1 MRSLYFLPYV
11 LLTSVASA
19 QFVIDWSHPATDRQ
33 RTGVMAATDSES
45 NLIVTGYRS
54 SFIGD
59 AHIFTRK
66 FNSAGDLL
74 WETVDQ
80 TGLQWK
86 FERPTWIGTNST
98 NDVFV
103 TGYKYAGTSN
113 IIADTAVVLKYN
125 SAGQLIWKREIARG
139 WTYGVRG
146 ALDEA
151 GNIYVGLIGVT
162 PSGFSLVKFDGDG
175 QLQFDVSDQQV
186 GGSALSMVRV
196 KNGVVVVAGV
206 GPGTIRAPLRAWST
220 TGEPL
225 WSTVLRGNGAVD
237 VQLDDD
243 GNCYVLTDSYDPF
256 TSVRDM
262 VIKKLDAAGDSLTQF
277 EYDFNGTD
285 LPSRMVLVNSRI
297 TVIGAN
303 IQIGGA
309 YMDWITFQIGLDG
322 ELLWSARYNG
332 MVANDEKPSWVEALP
347 TGEVYVSGQGGPSA
361 GQASWMSYVVVKYDT
376 AGQVDWTH
384 TDPYFGYV
392 GVSCVVAPDEALYV
406 LGQNAM
412 TATRYRDDLSNTI
425 RDSEQPDALNV
436 YPNPFSDH
444 LRMELDHDRIWRS
457 VELLSTTGQ
466 VIHAEVP
473 LQAGTWTRST
483 AALAPGT
490 YVLRVCHDQGCQQQ
504 LLVKDRP

>member
-1 MRSLYFLPYV
+1 MRSLH
-11 LLTSVASA
+11 LLLFGLLAIVAFP
-19 QFVIDWSHPATDRQ
+19 QYTIDWSHPASDSQ
-33 RTGVMAATDSES
+33 RTGVMAATDTES

-66 FNSAGDLL
+66 FNSAGDLV
-74 WETVDQ
+74 WEAVDQ

-86 FERPTWIGTNST
+86 FQRPTWIGTTSDNAIY
-98 NDVFV
+98 V
-103 TGYKYAGTSN
+103 TGYKYTGTN
-113 IIADTAVVLKYN
+113 DIIRDTAVVLKYD
-125 SAGQLIWKREIARG
+125 SDGQLLWRREVARG

-146 ALDEA
+146 ALDEE

-162 PSGFSLVKFDGDG
+162 PSGFSLVKFDADG
-175 QLQFDVSDQQV
+175 QLIFDVSDQQV
-186 GGSALSMVRV
+186 GGAALSMVRV

-206 GPGTIRAPLRAWST
+206 GPGNVRAPVRAWST
-220 TGEPL
+220 TGSPL
-225 WSTVLRGNGAVD
+225 WSQVFRGNGAVD
-237 VQLDDD
+237 VQVDEE
-243 GNCYVLTDSYDPF
+243 GNCYVLTDRYDPF
-256 TSVRDM
+256 TSERDM
-262 VIKKLDAAGDSLTQF
+262 VIKKLNAGGDSLTQF
-277 EYDFNGTD
+277 VYDFNGTD
-285 LPSRMVLVNSRI
+285 LPGRMVLVSGRI
-297 TVIGAN
+297 TAIGAN
-303 IQIGGA
+303 VQTGSG
-309 YMDWITFQIGLDG
+309 YMDWITFQVGLDG

-361 GQASWMSYVVVKYDT
+361 GQASWMSYVVVKYDA
-376 AGQVDWTH
+376 AGQAEWTH
-384 TDPYFGYV
+384 TDPYYGYV

-406 LGQNAM
+406 LGQTAM
-412 TATRYRDDLSNTI
+412 TATRYREDLSNVI
-425 RDSEQPDALNV
+425 RDAEPLDGLNV
-436 YPNPFSDH
+436 YPNPFSER
-444 LRMELDHDRIWRS
+444 LRVELDYDRIWRS

>member
-1 MRSLYFLPYV
+1 MRSLSFLPYV

-19 QFVIDWSHPATDRQ
+19 QYVIDWSHPASDSQ
-33 RTGVMAATDSES
+33 RTGVMAATDTES

-74 WETVDQ
+74 WESVDQ

-86 FERPTWIGTNST
+86 FERPTWIGTTST
-98 NDVFV
+98 NDIFV
-103 TGYKYAGTSN
+103 TGYKYVGTSN
-113 IIADTAVVLKYN
+113 TIADTAVVLKYN
-125 SAGQLIWKREIARG
+125 STGQLLWKREIARG

-186 GGSALSMVRV
+186 GGSALSVVRV

-206 GPGTIRAPLRAWST
+206 GPGSIRAPLRAWST
-220 TGEPL
+220 TGTPL

-237 VQLDDD
+237 VQLDDA

-256 TSVRDM
+256 TSERDM

-285 LPSRMVLVNSRI
+285 LPSRMVLVNGRI
-297 TVIGAN
+297 TAIGAN
-303 IQIGGA
+303 IQTGSA
-309 YMDWITFQIGLDG
+309 YMDWITFQIALDG
-322 ELLWSARYNG
+322 ELIWSARYDA

-347 TGEVYVSGQGGPSA
+347 TGEVFVSGQGGPSA
-361 GQASWMSYVVVKYDT
+361 GQASWMSYAVLKYDA
-376 AGQVDWTH
+376 AGQVAWAH
-384 TDPYFGYV
+384 TDPYYGYI
-392 GVSCVVAPDEALYV
+392 GVSCVVAPDQALYV
-406 LGQNAM
+406 LGQTAM
-412 TATRYRDDLSNTI
+412 TATRYRDDLTNTV
-425 RDSEQPDALNV
+425 PDAEQRDVLYA
-436 YPNPFSDH
+436 YPNPFSDQ
-444 LRMELDHDRIWRS
+444 LSVELGYDRSWRS
-457 VELLSTTGQ
+457 VELRTVTGQ
-466 VIHAEVP
+466 VLFTAEQRQGATLTLP
-473 LQAGTWTRST
+473 T
-483 AALAPGT
+483 ASLAPGT
-490 YVLRVCHDQGCQQQ
+490 YVLHVCHAQGCQQQ
-504 LLVKDRP
+504 RVVKY